1 MITKYNSG
9 QILKGSDV
17 EINVALTTCKKN
29 IDVRDAEDL
38 VVSIFTTEGGDAI
51 QKTIEDIELNEQGN
65 AGTIHIDW
73 EELDMLDDGVIR
85 TNIFYVYEGDDVE
98 LESTTGYYLK
108 TPIDYTPMTFV
119 TEENLDELV
128 DEKISEEGMA
138 TEDYVNSAITEATEG
153 MATEDYV
160 NSAVTQATSGLAS
173 ETYVNSAITEA
184 ISGIVIDDYC
194 YFTQGY
200 TQPWNVRNIDD
211 LIDWANQYPDDYQKL
226 RVFISCDG
234 RNTNGYREFH
244 IISLSSAEMR
254 LYSNLEGD
262 YHRIGEVYIG
272 TLYKGRGSVPEDW
285 GHFFIDT
292 EEYLT
297 SGDTALAISQAVEGL
312 ASEDYVNSA
321 VTEATE
327 GLASEDYVNSAISE
341 EVPTIFLASN
351 DDYFDTPATEVNRL
365 LDFLAALDN
374 FEKARVFIKVR
385 GGYVEFRPVALG
397 TYDGLEAVNL
407 YGVFQDNANGWYNTD
422 ILQFYH
428 GWLQRGRSIQQNQP
442 FGGLKESTITASE
455 AGVNSNTYTYILPS
469 TNNVEEKRAIIAKAI
484 EYQRNGKDYSGIR
497 VVYGGHVY
505 RVEQCTTGGEYDN
518 VSCTCLDASYM
529 YNSKVYIRVID
540 FNTDMA
546 GSILSR
552 TEEINLA
559 IFATTADTAALQT
572 QIENMPSSS
581 AMTEAIEEATS
592 GLASETYVNSAIT
605 QATSGL
611 ASENYVNSAITQAT
625 SGLATEQYVQ
635 SAITSSNLVYALTSA
650 NKIWAGPRLAYSAQT
665 IDNTTLY
672 FITD

>member
-85 TNIFYVYEGDDVE
+85 TNIEYVYDGDVVE

-153 MATEDYV
+153 MATEDFV
-160 NSAVTQATSGLAS
+160 NSAVTEATEGLAS
-173 ETYVNSAITEA
+173 EDYVNSAITEA

-234 RNTNGYREFH
+234 QNTNGYREFH
-244 IISLSSAEMR
+244 IISLSSTEMR

-272 TLYKGRGSVPEDW
+272 TLYKGRSSVPEDW
-285 GHFFIDT
+285 GLFYIDT

-297 SGDTALAISQAVEGL
+297 SGDTAIAIAQAVEGL
-312 ASEDYVNSA
+312 ASEN
-321 VTEATE
+321 
-327 GLASEDYVNSAISE
+327 YVNSAITSAVSE
-341 EVPTIFLASN
+341 I
-351 DDYFDTPATEVNRL
+351 DDYCIYLETAGDGTEYYNTPATEVNRL
-365 LDFLAALDN
+365 LDYLATLDDVC
-374 FEKARVFIKVR
+374 KARVFIKVA
-385 GGYVEFRPVALG
+385 GEYVEFHPVTLG
-397 TYDGLEAVNL
+397 TYDGLDAVNL
-407 YGVFQDNANGWYNTD
+407 YGVFQTGNNAWLNTD
-422 ILQFYH
+422 TVQFYH

-455 AGVNSNTYTYILPS
+455 AGFDTNTYTYLLPL
-469 TNNVEEKRAIIAKAI
+469 TENIEERRAVIDKAA
-484 EYQRNGKDYSGIR
+484 EYYNQGRDYNGIR
-497 VVYGGHVY
+497 VVYNDHVY
-505 RVEQCTTGGEYDN
+505 FVEAYFGEEEYPA
-518 VSCTCLDASYM
+518 VMCTCLDASYM
-529 YNSKVYIRVID
+529 FNSRIYIRVIYFD
-540 FNTDMA
+540 TDMTSEIQ
-546 GSILSR
+546 GR
-552 TEEINLA
+552 TETIDLTN
-559 IFATTADTAALQT
+559 FATTADTAALQT

-592 GLASETYVNSAIT
+592 GLASETYVNSAVT

-611 ASENYVNSAITQAT
+611 ASETYVNSAITQAT